1 MRLYFKV
8 ILMNSKPTILFF
20 DSGVGGFSVYKET
33 KQLLP
38 DCHYLYCF
46 DNAFFPYSEKEEQDI
61 IDRTLTICQQIN
73 QDYPLDLIVIACNT
87 ASTVVLPVLRQHFS
101 IPVVGTVPAIKPAA
115 ERSETKHIGLLA
127 TKGTVKRAYVNNLI
141 EAYAHHCKVEKI
153 GSTKLVEIAEQKLRG
168 SAVDLNALKQE
179 LSPWQEIKSLD
190 SVVLGC
196 THFPL
201 IKEEIE
207 WCLPQVKFFVDSG
220 KAIAKRVQY
229 LLTDVEVRSKI
240 QKKNLIFC
248 TQPFEHEQSF
258 QQVLDFWGFE
268 RLLILPDREIK

>member
-1 MRLYFKV
+1 
-8 ILMNSKPTILFF
+8 MNSSIQPTILFF

-61 IDRTLTICQQIN
+61 IDRTLKICQQIN

-87 ASTVVLPVLRQHFS
+87 ASTVVLPSLRQHFS

-141 EAYAHHCKVEKI
+141 ETYAHHCNVEKI

-168 SAVDLNALKQE
+168 GAVDLNALKQE
-179 LSPWQEIKSLD
+179 LNPWQEMKSLD

-220 KAIAKRVQY
+220 KAIAKRVQS
-229 LLTDVEVRSKI
+229 LLANVEVRSKI

-248 TQPFEHEQSF
+248 TQPFEHVQSF

-268 RLLILPDREIK
+268 RLLILAEA